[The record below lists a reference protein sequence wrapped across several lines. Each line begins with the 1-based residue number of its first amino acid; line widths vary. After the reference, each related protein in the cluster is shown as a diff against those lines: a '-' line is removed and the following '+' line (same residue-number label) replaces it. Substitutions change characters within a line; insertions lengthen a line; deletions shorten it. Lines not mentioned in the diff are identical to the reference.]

1 MAELKNASLM
11 FKDKNG
17 NYGKV
22 SLLTSNDIAKIQLA
36 RDHVAKIVDQ
46 ATGNLIQAT
55 TSSLGVVQLASDE
68 DVSNAVV
75 GKVVDAKQLS
85 DVKKKL
91 ATVYKYA
98 GSVET
103 YAKLPTTGVLN
114 GDVYNV
120 VAANGNYPAG
130 TNYAAIV
137 SDSGAIS
144 WDPLG
149 GAIDTSDF
157 AQKSKANTFSGANT
171 FTGAVV
177 VPTPTADAHAV
188 TKKYVDD
195 ISDNLTLLMPD
206 VVKYATS
213 APTDASALTGNT
225 ITFFP
230 STDLLV

>member
-46 ATGNLIQAT
+46 TTGKLIEAT
-55 TSSLGVVQLASDE
+55 TSSLGVVQLASDD

-103 YAKLPTTGVLN
+103 YAK
-114 GDVYNV
+114 
-120 VAANGNYPAG
+120 
-130 TNYAAIV
+130 
-137 SDSGAIS
+137 
-144 WDPLG
+144 
-149 GAIDTSDF
+149 
-157 AQKSKANTFSGANT
+157 
-171 FTGAVV
+171 
-177 VPTPTADAHAV
+177 
-188 TKKYVDD
+188 
-195 ISDNLTLLMPD
+195 
-206 VVKYATS
+206 
-213 APTDASALTGNT
+213 APYFWCA
-225 ITFFP
+225 
-230 STDLLV
+230 